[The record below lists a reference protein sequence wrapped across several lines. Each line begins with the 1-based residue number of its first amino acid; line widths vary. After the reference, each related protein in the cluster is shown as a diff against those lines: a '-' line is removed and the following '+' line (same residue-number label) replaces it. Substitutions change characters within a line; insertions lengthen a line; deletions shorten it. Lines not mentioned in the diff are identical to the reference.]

1 MADVKIRNL
10 PDWLVEWHKQ
20 KAAIEGISLEE
31 RLRRLLFENV
41 AEQRRKILKRLDA
54 LCAEIEKET
63 GTLPDSTPLIREARR
78 EMEERFDVRDRRQRG
93 RQVAYPRRKAG

>member
-20 KAAIEGISLEE
+20 RAASEGISLEQ
-31 RLRRLLFENV
+31 RLRRLLHEDMMR
-41 AEQRRKILKRLDA
+41 QRREIVRLLDS
-54 LCAEIEKET
+54 LCAEIERET

-78 EMEERFDVRDRRQRG
+78 EMEERFDVRPRRQRG
-93 RQVAYPRRKAG
+93 RQVAGTRKRAG